1 MTNEAVY
8 SSVGKSHQP
17 HLNPHRTPSY
27 NHVDGC
33 SNLGQKVQGVSMQMW
48 LLHLSL
54 SNDIPGVTLT
64 TCSHQ
69 SVYNHP
75 ITLTLSL
82 LCWCNAG
89 CSRGA

>member
-1 MTNEAVY
+1 MTNEVVY
-8 SSVGKSHQP
+8 SGVGKCHQP
-17 HLNPHRTPSY
+17 HLNPHHTPSY
-27 NHVDGC
+27 NHIDGC
-33 SNLGQKVQGVSMQMW
+33 SNLGWKVQGVSMW

-54 SNDIPGVTLT
+54 SNNIPGVTLAT
-64 TCSHQ
+64 HSHQ

-89 CSRGA
+89 CGRGA